1 LSRVTDPGALPPVP
15 YTNLQLQQQTLAAQV
30 YSGVD
35 VVGTPTAVI
44 VLTPAGLAD
53 PAVRNAFE
61 QMVNASL
68 YGTAPGPVEVH
79 AADLTAPRPWAA
91 SGWSQSGRPGVA
103 ALLPMLPAPSTV
115 TGYSPSGSPTTTWSP
130 AGSAPPYPLTAPP
143 AWSPPGSAPATTSRT
158 SSGVIVAIVAAI
170 LAVLVLGGGAIALV
184 LFAKKGTDGHT
195 PVAGP
200 SAGPSAID
208 RTLAGP
214 TTPAP
219 NTAAPS
225 PSTSSDSTKP
235 SLRSVP
241 ARSVVGPTFGPN
253 EETYTMAFPG
263 WPFAFRT
270 PKTWGC
276 LGGNIPKLPDAKAW
290 VCIDEQHPEKKQKV
304 NVMFRACPTTCTPA
318 ERQTMNNAWF
328 DEPTKARQGGD
339 DRTSFVETQ
348 RNSEGFYTVDF
359 SRFFSPEPG
368 QPLKWQVG
376 VFVKSPPETAGDVQ
390 KILNDIASQT
400 P

>member
-1 LSRVTDPGALPPVP
+1 MTDPGVLPPVP
-15 YTNLQLQQQTLAAQV
+15 YGNLQLQQQTPAAQV
-30 YSGVD
+30 YSGID
-35 VVGTPTAVI
+35 VVGTPTTII

-53 PAVRNAFE
+53 AGVRHAFE

-68 YGTAPGPVEVH
+68 YGTVPGPVEVH

-103 ALLPMLPAPSTV
+103 ALLPLLPAPSPV
-115 TGYSPSGSPTTTWSP
+115 TGYLPFGGPTTTWNP
-130 AGSAPPYPLTAPP
+130 AASGPPYPVTAPP
-143 AWSPPGSAPATTSRT
+143 AWSPPVPPPAARSRT
-158 SSGVIVAIVAAI
+158 SGGVIVAIVAAV

-184 LFAKKGTDGHT
+184 LFAKRGTGGQAAVTT
-195 PVAGP
+195 PGT
-200 SAGPSAID
+200 GPSAID

-214 TTPAP
+214 ATTAP
-219 NTAAPS
+219 NTRAPS
-225 PSTSSDSTKP
+225 ASTSSDSTKP

-241 ARSVVGPTFGPN
+241 ARSVLGPTFGPN
-253 EETYTMAFPG
+253 EETYTMAFGG

-276 LGGNIPKLPDAKAW
+276 LAGNLPKLPDAKAW

-359 SRFFSPEPG
+359 SRFFGPEPG

-390 KILNDIASQT
+390 KVLNDIATQT